1 MPILGEGHSSLV
13 SEDTPFF
20 RSLVDLDQ
28 WATSP
33 GVVLQ
38 KHEGVLPYI
47 PRSNVQGPLNLSTR
61 GKLLVCHDYKGGYNE
76 SPTAPSYTF
85 NFWPYCETF
94 IYFSHH
100 RVTIPP
106 PGWSTAAHKHGV
118 KMLGVLIFEGAESH
132 GECLQLLVGPLPRQ
146 TYGAAKP
153 NSNQTLPVSPH
164 YARLLAELAYQRG
177 FDGYLLNFEAPLP
190 GGVEQARALTLWIAL
205 LEQELKRKVGPHAE
219 AMWYDSVVV
228 NGQLRWQDRL
238 NSINLPFFLPST
250 SFFSN
255 YTWPHPYPSMTAQ
268 YLLSLDQ
275 STAPRPKLLS
285 DLYIGVDV
293 WGRGSHGGGG
303 LGCYKAISH
312 IDPECLGLSVA
323 LFGQGWTWES
333 EQDKP
338 GWSWAAWWAYERTL
352 WLGPAALGE
361 HVDVP
366 PHEPKKG
373 EPPCEHGAFRP
384 LVAFFPRLPP
394 PDPAVR
400 PFFTAFSPGVGWKW
414 FVRGT
419 RVFESETGWTDVDK
433 AGSIGDLVFP
443 RPTLAWE
450 DENGDRE
457 EAVPA
462 ATADISMDDAWLGG
476 SSLVVS
482 VSVLGSDADDAFFR
496 CVWLPIQSL
505 AITPRKSY
513 RLSIIYKL
521 SGPVDADIGASV
533 KSLAPDLDASFDVTF
548 VPASSDAPLPGG
560 WTELLVDFTLAA
572 ATDIAVLS
580 AAGLVIGFTCEDPTQ
595 PVAFTLTVGALS
607 VSANPPSPR
616 HTLLHPKIIWAH
628 FAPDSTPKT
637 HPLAGVLTWGTAVG
651 MGPVP
656 ALTLTSPED
665 TDAAWVLDV
674 HPAAPTFS
682 YFNVY
687 VHAYP
692 GEGAAYAPET
702 AAFVGTTGLD
712 GRANRFYVDPACLP
726 PELKDGGVSKARFY
740 VQGVTDRGRVVDWED
755 CAFVDVDT

>member
-1 MPILGEGHSSLV
+1 MPIRGKDHSSSG
-13 SEDTPFF
+13 SEDPPFF
-20 RSLVDLDQ
+20 RSLADLDQ

-33 GVVLQ
+33 AATLRTYEGVV
-38 KHEGVLPYI
+38 PYTT
-47 PRSNVQGPLNLSTR
+47 RSSVQGLPNLSTR
-61 GKLLVCHDYKGGYNE
+61 GKLLACTVWVFRSNPLGKGN
-76 SPTAPSYTF
+76 TVLILPSHS
-85 NFWPYCETF
+85 
-94 IYFSHH
+94 FSHH

-106 PGWSTAAHKHGV
+106 PGWSTAAHRHGV
-118 KMLGVLIFEGAESH
+118 KMLGVLIFEGAESQ

-146 TYGAAKP
+146 TYGPAKP
-153 NSNQTLPVSPH
+153 NSNQTLPVSAH

-190 GGVEQARALTLWIAL
+190 GGVEQARALTLWISL

-228 NGQLRWQDRL
+228 TGQLRWQDRL
-238 NSINLPFFLPST
+238 NSINLPFFLPAT

-255 YTWPHPYPSMTAQ
+255 YTWPHPFPFMTAQ

-275 STAPRPKLLS
+275 SIAPRPKLLA
-285 DLYIGVDV
+285 DIYMGVDV

-303 LGCYKAISH
+303 FGCYKAISH
-312 IDPECLGLSVA
+312 IDPEFLGLSVA

-352 WLGPAALGE
+352 WLGPATPGE
-361 HVDVP
+361 PVDVP

-373 EPPCEHGAFRP
+373 EPPCEHGAFQP
-384 LVAFFPRLPP
+384 LAQFFPRMPP
-394 PDPAVR
+394 PDPATR

-450 DENGDRE
+450 DEHGHRE

-476 SSLVVS
+476 SSLAVS
-482 VSVLGSDADDAFFR
+482 ISALGSDSDDAFFR
-496 CVWLPIQSL
+496 CLWLPIQSL
-505 AITPRKSY
+505 AITPRKCY
-513 RLSIIYKL
+513 RLSIIYKI

-533 KSLAPDLDASFDVTF
+533 KSLAPDLDARFDVTF
-548 VPASSDAPLPGG
+548 VPAPSSSDAPLPAG
-560 WTELLVDFTLAA
+560 WTELLVDFTLVA
-572 ATDIAVLS
+572 ATDTAVLS

-595 PVAFTLTVGALS
+595 PVAFTLFVGALS
-607 VSANPPSPR
+607 VFANPPSPR
-616 HTLLHPKIIWAH
+616 HTLLDPKIIWAH
-628 FAPDSTPKT
+628 FASASAPQAQT
-637 HPLAGVLTWGTAVG
+637 H
-651 MGPVP
+651 
-656 ALTLTSPED
+656 ALV
-665 TDAAWVLDV
+665 DAAWVLDA
-674 HPAAPTFS
+674 HPMHAFA

-687 VHAYP
+687 VQAYP
-692 GEGAAYAPET
+692 GSGAAYEPE
-702 AAFVGTTGLD
+702 AATFVGTTGLD

-726 PELKDGGVSKARFY
+726 PGLKDAGVSKARFY
-740 VQGVTDRGRVVDWED
+740 LQGVTDRGRVVDWEE
-755 CAFVDVDT
+755 CAFVDVDV